1 MTDIMTHNEADNLLP
16 RRFVRLYPDR
26 VSRVVIIKD
35 TKSGRRTEVR
45 VMDYA
50 GFVRAMRDLFG

>member
-1 MTDIMTHNEADNLLP
+1 MIDRQTHNEADNLLP

-26 VSRVVIIKD
+26 VSREVVIKD
-35 TKSGRRTEVR
+35 TKSGRRTKVR
-45 VMDYA
+45 AVDYT